1 MDGDCLFS
9 SLAITA
15 TKSYLRTKICNFLP
29 VCNIAHF
36 LEKYFI
42 GKYGRLESETC
53 ADVEILL
60 WHDVVSN
67 SISKHPYQATEPLS
81 MHEFKEEVQIISGK

>member
-1 MDGDCLFS
+1 MVTVFFLRWQSQRPNLTCALRYVISFQY
-9 SLAITA
+9 AI
-15 TKSYLRTKICNFLP
+15 LLIFW
-29 VCNIAHF
+29 
-36 LEKYFI
+36 KYFI

-81 MHEFKEEVQIISGK
+81 MHEFKEEVQMISGK